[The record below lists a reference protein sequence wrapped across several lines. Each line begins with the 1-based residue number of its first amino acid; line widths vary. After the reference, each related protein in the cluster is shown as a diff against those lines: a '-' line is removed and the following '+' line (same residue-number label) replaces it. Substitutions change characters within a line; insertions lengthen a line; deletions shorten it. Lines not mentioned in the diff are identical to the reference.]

1 MFGVVLDQM
10 NKYGRIAMCGSI
22 SVYNEK
28 KDLKD
33 VKGIFYNP
41 LNVGTSFNILLQL
54 LCFNRKQLVPNIFSS
69 LIVHHTEKFFFLLL
83 LSRKYHRKRFFSKII
98 LTYCT

>member
-41 LNVGTSFNILLQL
+41 LNVGTSFNIRLQL

-69 LIVHHTEKFFFLLL
+69 LIVHHTEKFFFCYY
-83 LSRKYHRKRFFSKII
+83 SPANTTESDFFLKSF
-98 LTYCT
+98 

>member
-41 LNVGTSFNILLQL
+41 VNLGITFNILLQL
-54 LCFNRKQLVPNIFSS
+54 ICCKYQPQTISS
-69 LIVHHTEKFFFLLL
+69 KYILFGARASYWKMFYLL
-83 LSRKYHRKRFFSKII
+83 
-98 LTYCT
+98 